1 MKLPTESKMKTWY
14 EELERVR
21 KLNTVSPAETPTPD
35 FAWINTDQTGS
46 LPNPYKQYDDEDTD
60 DEDMMSHAVVH
71 PRLFDLFFLYSQRET
86 RTGLAAPGSSEYSP

>member
-21 KLNTVSPAETPTPD
+21 KLNTVSPAENPTPD
-35 FAWINTDQTGS
+35 FAWINTDQTGP

-60 DEDMMSHAVVH
+60 DEDMMSHAGGVLPPVRSLL
-71 PRLFDLFFLYSQRET
+71 PIFP
-86 RTGLAAPGSSEYSP
+86 TGNKDRPGGTWF